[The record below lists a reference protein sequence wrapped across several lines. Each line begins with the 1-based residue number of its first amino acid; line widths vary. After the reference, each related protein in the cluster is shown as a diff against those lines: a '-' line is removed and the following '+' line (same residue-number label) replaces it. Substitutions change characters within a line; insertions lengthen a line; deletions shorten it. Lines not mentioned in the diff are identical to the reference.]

1 MTSVEQVKPDKTDSY
16 TKDYYR
22 TSQPDSF
29 MGFED
34 LGAKSSEAPNLT
46 TEEPSN
52 NFESRFSWGGND
64 SKPYRSEKDDNDSS
78 RSRIKHTQPVAES
91 SGYDDMKKFQGAK
104 GISSDQLFGTDQ
116 GNQSSDRLD
125 QYRGSNAISSDE
137 LFGEKKKPGART
149 VDYQSMKD
157 SVSNVT
163 GKLSTMASGV
173 IGSLQSRYS
182 GNN

>member
-1 MTSVEQVKPDKTDSY
+1 MQAVEQVKPDKSADSY

-34 LGAKSSEAPNLT
+34 LVPKSSEAT
-46 TEEPSN
+46 TEEPVN
-52 NFESRFSWGGND
+52 NYESKFSWGASND
-64 SKPYRSEKDDNDSS
+64 SKPYMKDENDSS
-78 RSRIKHTQPVAES
+78 RSRNKHSQPSVDNGPSAS
-91 SGYDDMKKFQGAK
+91 SDDMKKFQGAK

-116 GNQSSDRLD
+116 QNQASDRLD
-125 QYRGSNAISSDE
+125 QYRGSASISSDDI
-137 LFGEKKKPGART
+137 FGEKKKPGVRS
-149 VDYQSMKD
+149 VDYQNIKD
-157 SVSNVT
+157 GMANVT
-163 GKLSTMASGV
+163 GKLTNMASGV